1 MKRIENTDKIEKK
14 NPMEEKIEKTIIPL
28 ASFAPIAHVA
38 LKIAKQMPRG
48 REETVSGRS
57 GN

>member
-14 NPMEEKIEKTIIPL
+14 KPMEEKIEKTIIPL
-28 ASFAPIAHVA
+28 APFAPNA

>member
-1 MKRIENTDKIEKK
+1 MNKRDDMKEKK
-14 NPMEEKIEKTIIPL
+14 QKKIIEEVQDKHK
-28 ASFAPIAHVA
+28 A
-38 LKIAKQMPRG
+38 LKIAKQIPRG